1 VAIEMLDPL
10 EEGVGGIDLIHYVLA
25 HEKIVSAAQQF
36 IRYSKVEPKLLV
48 CKDDVIGLV
57 DG

>member
-1 VAIEMLDPL
+1 MLDPL